1 MREIFKKLDWGYWAI
16 FTIAL
21 VVAYFITDIVKDA
34 VTELPWWYTQA
45 AEIGV
50 VLVILAGLTTLRLV
64 VLFIYTIVK
73 NAMAAG
79 RNLP

>member
-1 MREIFKKLDWGYWAI
+1 MREIFKKLDWGHWAI

-21 VVAYFITDIVKDA
+21 AVAYFITDIVKDA

-50 VLVILAGLTTLRLV
+50 VLVILAGLTTIRMV
-64 VLFIYTIVK
+64 VMVLYALVK
-73 NAMAAG
+73 NAMATG
-79 RNLP
+79 GSVP